1 MKEFEIYKDN
11 NAKDSIL
18 NDSHT
23 YLFCKNKIKMDIG
36 KSWRIPTKRE
46 LINMFKHGDLQK
58 LRVYWTNKQLRII
71 FTSDAKC
78 IYVKSDDE
86 YPLAWVMPV
95 KTINDLRKT
104 PLKLRPMNRILKPKK
119 TKKMN
124 KQKVNQLDDNTLL
137 NNPNIKFSKTQED
150 YVNTKGIVRKNWT
163 LEQEIFL
170 LKNIHK
176 GHKYLSK
183 KLNKSPHTL
192 RLKFGSLLGGG
203 VFTLK
208 QKSGEIFW
216 DKLNQKEP
224 KVSKPKGRPRKK
236 KELSQHE
243 YDTYDA
249 QVVDTLHV
257 GLNNVDEI
265 HHLRNEVAKLTNQ
278 MKKYHNLYN
287 DEILRV
293 TNSLQAD
300 INKNYERT
308 KTESNHIYNEIRKD
322 INDIDTAINKELYEM
337 NTNIQETFD
346 KVSDHIHDVLE
357 GNEPKSKRLKVS
369 IKLVKGFGL
378 GFGYQN
384 YDDKKFGISIGPL
397 VINMWRE

>member
-46 LINMFKHGDLQK
+46 LINMFKHGELQK
-58 LRVYWTNKQLRII
+58 LRVYWTNQQLRII

-124 KQKVNQLDDNTLL
+124 KQIVNQLDDNTLL
-137 NNPNIKFSKTQED
+137 NNPNIRFSKTQGD
-150 YVNTKGIVRKNWT
+150 YVNKKGVVRKNWT

-183 KLNKSPHTL
+183 KLNKSSHTL
-192 RLKFGSLLGGG
+192 RLKFGAMLGGG
-203 VFTLK
+203 VFSLK
-208 QKSGEIFW
+208 EKSGEIFW
-216 DKLNQKEP
+216 DKLNQRKP
-224 KVSKPKGRPRKK
+224 KTIKPKGRPRKN
-236 KELSQHE
+236 KEVSKHE

-249 QVVDTLHV
+249 KIVDTLHIS
-257 GLNNVDEI
+257 LNNRDEI
-265 HHLRNEVAKLTNQ
+265 LDLRNIVTKLSNDMDKYHHLF
-278 MKKYHNLYN
+278 N
-287 DEILRV
+287 DEILKT

-300 INKNYERT
+300 INKSYNSIQSDL
-308 KTESNHIYNEIRKD
+308 KTMHKD
-322 INDIDTAINKELYEM
+322 IQD
-337 NTNIQETFD
+337 TFD
-346 KVSDHIHDVLE
+346 KVHEHIEDVLVD
-357 GNEPKSKRLKVS
+357 NKPKRKKFKCS

-384 YDDKKFGISIGPL
+384 YDDRKFGISIGPV
-397 VINMWRE
+397 VINIWRE